1 MSDQIAASNLIQVIK
16 ASSSIGRAAVSKT
29 AGWGFDSLLAC
40 HDQESM
46 TTSVDTKAQ
55 DAGGADTA
63 KLVVAILLVIAGVA
77 GYYVLSAQA
86 AWIRW
91 LAVAAGI
98 VLAALVI
105 AFSRYGAAL
114 KQFIADS
121 RIELRKIVW
130 PNRQETGMTTLVVF
144 VFLLVAGFFFWGLDL
159 ALAWATRIL
168 TGQGG

>member
-1 MSDQIAASNLIQVIK
+1 
-16 ASSSIGRAAVSKT
+16 
-29 AGWGFDSLLAC
+29 
-40 HDQESM
+40 M

-55 DAGGADTA
+55 DAGGAETA

-77 GYYVLSAQA
+77 GFYVLGAQA
-86 AWIRW
+86 IWIRW
-91 LAVAAGI
+91 LAVAAGL

-105 AFSRYGAAL
+105 AFSKHGAAL
-114 KQFIADS
+114 KHFWAES

-144 VFLLVAGFFFWGLDL
+144 VFLLIAGVFFWGLDV
-159 ALAWATRIL
+159 ALAWATRVL

>member
-1 MSDQIAASNLIQVIK
+1 
-16 ASSSIGRAAVSKT
+16 
-29 AGWGFDSLLAC
+29 
-40 HDQESM
+40 M

-77 GYYVLSAQA
+77 GFYVLGTQA
-86 AWIRW
+86 IWIRW
-91 LAVAAGI
+91 LAVAAGLL
-98 VLAALVI
+98 LAALVI
-105 AFSRYGAAL
+105 AFSKYGAAL
-114 KQFIADS
+114 KHFWAES

-144 VFLLVAGFFFWGLDL
+144 VFLAIAGLFFWGLDV
-159 ALAWATRIL
+159 ALAWATRVL